1 MITTIRKWIYEG
13 GGFVGIGEPSAYHHE
28 GHYFQLATALGVDK
42 ELGFSLSTDKY
53 FTSAL
58 DKHFISADTTTF
70 DFGETMK
77 NVYALSEATEIIE
90 YSDGEVH
97 LSSNDF
103 GEGRAV
109 YMAGLPYSQDNT
121 RLLMRALFYAANKEN
136 DFNKWHAS
144 NIQCEVHAY
153 PSIKKMAIVNN
164 SMVEQQ
170 TTVYDGEGRS
180 SEVTLAPSEIRWEEY
195 K

>member
-1 MITTIRKWIYEG
+1 AAVEVVFISFDDVISNGVDKDIDVIINAGDEGTAFSGGKEWMNEKLITTIRQWIYEG
-13 GGFVGIGEPSAYHHE
+13 GGFVGIGEPSAYQHE

-58 DKHFISADTTTF
+58 SEHFISANTVTF
-70 DFGETMK
+70 DFGETIK

-103 GEGRAV
+103 GKGRAV
-109 YMAGLPYSQDNT
+109 YMAGLPYSQVNT
-121 RLLMRALFYAANKEN
+121 RLLMRALFYAANKEK
-136 DFNKWHAS
+136 DFYKWHA
-144 NIQCEVHAY
+144 
-153 PSIKKMAIVNN
+153 
-164 SMVEQQ
+164 
-170 TTVYDGEGRS
+170 
-180 SEVTLAPSEIRWEEY
+180 
-195 K
+195 